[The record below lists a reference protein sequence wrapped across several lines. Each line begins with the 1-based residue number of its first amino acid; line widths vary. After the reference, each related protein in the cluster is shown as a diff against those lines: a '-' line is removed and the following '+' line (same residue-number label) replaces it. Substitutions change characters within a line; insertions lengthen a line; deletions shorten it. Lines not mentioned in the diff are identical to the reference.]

1 MYIYNFKRC
10 DIDVVFTLTAS
21 NGFLICIYLI
31 YMYICIPIFIYIF
44 TNIHILG
51 HIFIYNKCKFIV
63 DLYCQKCELFIVNI
77 P

>member
-21 NGFLICIYLI
+21 NGFLICIYI
-31 YMYICIPIFIYIF
+31 MYIYIYVYLYLYIYLQIYI
-44 TNIHILG
+44 G
-51 HIFIYNKCKFIV
+51 HIFIYYNCKFIV